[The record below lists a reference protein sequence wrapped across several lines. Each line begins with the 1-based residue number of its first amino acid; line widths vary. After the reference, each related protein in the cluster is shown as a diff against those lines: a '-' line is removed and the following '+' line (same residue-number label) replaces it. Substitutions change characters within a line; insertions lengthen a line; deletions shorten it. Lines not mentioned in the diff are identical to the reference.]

1 MIGYLDLPSG
11 ISGDMFLGCLV
22 DAGWSIEQLRAT
34 LEKLKLPAGD
44 WSVEARDVMKGALRA
59 KLVDVKVAEPI
70 VQQHRFV
77 LNPSAQGHDHPHRN
91 LHDIRKIII
100 AADLHPSIKDKAI
113 AVFTRLG
120 YAEAKVHGTTIEQI
134 HFHEV
139 GALDA
144 IVDIVGSV
152 AGVHELGIEKLYAS
166 PLPAPRGW
174 TMSQHGKIPL
184 PAPATL
190 ELLSAASAP
199 TVPGPGEGELVTP
212 TGAALVCELARFQQ
226 PSMSLAKVAIGAG
239 QRDTEWPNVARLW
252 LGDDASAGISSG
264 STIVQIETNIDDMN
278 PQFYGPLSD
287 RLFAAGALDVWMIP
301 IQMKKNR
308 PAVTLGVLAPAGKQ
322 PPLIDIILRE
332 TTTLGVRVTPVERFE
347 AQREIRT
354 VETQLGAVRVKV
366 KRWEGAVVG
375 VMPEFDDCR
384 HIAESSGKSIREVHA
399 VAMAAAGKLF
409 SDHR

>member
-1 MIGYLDLPSG
+1 
-11 ISGDMFLGCLV
+11 
-22 DAGWSIEQLRAT
+22 
-34 LEKLKLPAGD
+34 
-44 WSVEARDVMKGALRA
+44 
-59 KLVDVKVAEPI
+59 
-70 VQQHRFV
+70 
-77 LNPSAQGHDHPHRN
+77 
-91 LHDIRKIII
+91 
-100 AADLHPSIKDKAI
+100 
-113 AVFTRLG
+113 
-120 YAEAKVHGTTIEQI
+120 
-134 HFHEV
+134 
-139 GALDA
+139 
-144 IVDIVGSV
+144 
-152 AGVHELGIEKLYAS
+152 
-166 PLPAPRGW
+166 
-174 TMSQHGKIPL
+174 
-184 PAPATL
+184 
-190 ELLSAASAP
+190 
-199 TVPGPGEGELVTP
+199 
-212 TGAALVCELARFQQ
+212 
-226 PSMSLAKVAIGAG
+226 MSLAKVAIGAG

-278 PQFYGPLSD
+278 PQFYSPLSD

-308 PAVTLGVLAPAGKQ
+308 PAVTLGVLAPAGRQ
-322 PPLIDIILRE
+322 PPLIDMILRE